1 MFFDNKAQA
10 GSVFKI
16 LIGAVIGIAIFGII
30 YSIIIIMGNQKAYL
44 SEEIFSNKIKM
55 AMKNPISKE
64 YFIDNYNF
72 DKGKVLSKN
81 SLSEQTGLAKDCISL
96 YKNTSQQNIILT
108 NNEEN
113 IVFDKAN
120 ICTIGIKCTIG
131 STDNCPILCDLTI
144 YDRGYK
150 SN

>member
-96 YKNTSQQNIILT
+96 YKNT
-108 NNEEN
+108 
-113 IVFDKAN
+113 
-120 ICTIGIKCTIG
+120 
-131 STDNCPILCDLTI
+131 
-144 YDRGYK
+144 
-150 SN
+150 